1 MAVFRVMVPPD
12 QNMNIAY
19 PIANDAH
26 DALARMKAGTAGVA
40 AREKEAETLSGARV
54 AFVTQS
60 IGPLYETQ
68 DEALKVY
75 GGLIGEVC
83 QLTARIKAPAG
94 RKTKG
99 MAPEFK
105 DGERWPKRP
114 APIATV
120 WQLSVSYWK
129 IISDT
134 RAATTSEKLTDQA
147 RHLRKTAKGQTLTP
161 EELLA
166 LTQSPL
172 VAAKPQKALDFGLF
186 DFIPPDN
193 PGIVIADE

>member
-1 MAVFRVMVPPD
+1 
-12 QNMNIAY
+12 MNTAY
-19 PIANDAH
+19 PIANDPH
-26 DALARMKAGTAGVA
+26 DALARMKAGTANLA
-40 AREKEAETLSGARV
+40 AREKEAETLSGTRV

-75 GGLIGEVC
+75 GSLIGEVC
-83 QLTARIKAPAG
+83 RLTARIKEPAR

-99 MAPEFK
+99 MEPEFR
-105 DGERWPKRP
+105 DGERWPKRT
-114 APIATV
+114 APVTTV

-129 IISDT
+129 IITDS
-134 RAATTSEKLTDQA
+134 RAATISEKLTDQA
-147 RHLRKTAKGQTLTP
+147 RHLRKTVKGQTLTP

-166 LTQSPL
+166 LSQSPL